1 MCSRYSITVPSSVV
15 LGHRMPPGKPKMLN
29 FLFVSL
35 SVTLLD
41 YKVCENDF
49 TYKAL
54 KLRSDFDIFG

>member
-1 MCSRYSITVPSSVV
+1 VPSSVV